1 MGKRELFWAIICIVL
16 ILLAYIIP
24 YTVLTDVAKWYGS
37 FLLWVLLGLVIIG
50 REYHHHQRLEV
61 LIWIIH

>member
-37 FLLWVLLGLVIIG
+37 FLLWVLLGLVII
-50 REYHHHQRLEV
+50 V
-61 LIWIIH
+61 VNIIITKDWRS

>member
-16 ILLAYIIP
+16 ILLAYMIP

-37 FLLWVLLGLVIIG
+37 FLLWVILGLVII
-50 REYHHHQRLEV
+50 V
-61 LIWIIH
+61 VNIIITKDWRS

>member
-16 ILLAYIIP
+16 ILLAYMIP

-37 FLLWVLLGLVIIG
+37 FLLWVVLGLVII
-50 REYHHHQRLEV
+50 V
-61 LIWIIH
+61 VNIIITKDWRS

>member
-16 ILLAYIIP
+16 ILLAYMIP

-37 FLLWVLLGLVIIG
+37 FLLWVVLGLVII
-50 REYHHHQRLEV
+50 V
-61 LIWIIH
+61 VNIIITEDWRS

>member
-1 MGKRELFWAIICIVL
+1 VGKRELFWAIICIVL

-37 FLLWVLLGLVIIG
+37 LLLWVMLGLVI
-50 REYHHHQRLEV
+50 LV
-61 LIWIIH
+61 VNIIITKDWRS

>member
-1 MGKRELFWAIICIVL
+1 VGKRELFWAIICIVL

-37 FLLWVLLGLVIIG
+37 FLLWVMLGLVII
-50 REYHHHQRLEV
+50 V
-61 LIWIIH
+61 VNIIITKDWRS

>member
-37 FLLWVLLGLVIIG
+37 FLLWVTLGLVIIVVNISITKDW
-50 REYHHHQRLEV
+50 RS
-61 LIWIIH
+61 

>member
-16 ILLAYIIP
+16 ILLAYMIP
-24 YTVLTDVAKWYGS
+24 YTVLTNVAKWYGS

-50 REYHHHQRLEV
+50 V
-61 LIWIIH
+61 NIIITKDWRS

>member
-37 FLLWVLLGLVIIG
+37 FLLWVMLGLVII
-50 REYHHHQRLEV
+50 V
-61 LIWIIH
+61 VNIIITKDWGS